1 MRNTVSA
8 NLAMSGLP
16 WIPEDVL
23 CPLGVGH
30 TTMAGLYDGTE
41 LIPLRDLDEEEED
54 ELAWL
59 QGDINGAVVEEDEG
73 EGGDGD
79 GDDAEGNDDADG
91 EGGVDG
97 AVGSEE
103 SSDESSD
110 QAGTLNPYRRP
121 PLLGEEEV

>member
-59 QGDINGAVVEEDEG
+59 QGEAVVEEDEG